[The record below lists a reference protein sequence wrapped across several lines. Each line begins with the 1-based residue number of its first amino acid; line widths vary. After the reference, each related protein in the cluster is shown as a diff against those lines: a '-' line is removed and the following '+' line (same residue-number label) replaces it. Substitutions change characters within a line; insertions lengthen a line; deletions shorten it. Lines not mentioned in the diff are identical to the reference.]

1 MSVVQYK
8 WPNQFGNKALINNDY
23 REHYI
28 FGDPI
33 LVWDESSE
41 EIQYL
46 GKLDNILRVD
56 LLSYTCFNFHSLFYT
71 QTFQFHLACRIVE

>member
-8 WPNQFGNKALINNDY
+8 WPNQFGNQALINNDY

-41 EIQYL
+41 EIQHL
-46 GKLDNILRVD
+46 GKLIG
-56 LLSYTCFNFHSLFYT
+56 
-71 QTFQFHLACRIVE
+71 

>member
-8 WPNQFGNKALINNDY
+8 WPNQFGNQALINNDY
-23 REHYI
+23 RENYI

-41 EIQYL
+41 EIQHL
-46 GKLDNILRVD
+46 GKFIG
-56 LLSYTCFNFHSLFYT
+56 
-71 QTFQFHLACRIVE
+71 